1 VGSSLIANL
10 HSHIRMPVPRD
21 VPVLVSAMARPARL
35 VCPTNHLVLFEIIAS
50 SGGFKGA
57 YQESK
62 MARMLKTGPRQIGQ
76 AVPTNRGASSTH
88 KQRWPHGLTAI
99 VGRCSKHTTHSDSGW
114 EVIVDASLSR
124 CNCL

>member
-1 VGSSLIANL
+1 MGSSLIANM

-21 VPVLVSAMARPARL
+21 VTSKCHGSACNLGWCSHVQLIIRTRF
-35 VCPTNHLVLFEIIAS
+35 VQFEKLAS

-57 YQESK
+57 YQASK

-99 VGRCSKHTTHSDSGW
+99 VGRCSKHTTHSDSG
-114 EVIVDASLSR
+114 
-124 CNCL
+124 